1 MTYTKSTFAALL
13 VGAILSNSA
22 YAACTGGSKTLFHCI
37 AQKNGKQIEV
47 CDAGKTID
55 YSFGK
60 PGKKAEL
67 ALSVPRDDVTT
78 WQWNGVGRYM
88 SYTVNIPNGDHL
100 YRVFWGV
107 DRMTDEHAVEAG
119 VHVEKN
125 GELLATVDC
134 KADTVEQNLEGVDL
148 KPEPEAE

>member
-1 MTYTKSTFAALL
+1 MRHTTTALLSLLLGSMLFSNAFAAC
-13 VGAILSNSA
+13 GN
-22 YAACTGGSKTLFHCI
+22 GSKTLFRCT

-47 CDAGKTID
+47 CDAGKTIN

-60 PGKKAEL
+60 PGKKPDL
-67 ALSVPRDDVTT
+67 SLSVPRADAST

-88 SYTVNIPNGDHL
+88 SYTVNIPNGDYV

-107 DRMTDEHAVEAG
+107 DRLTDEHAVEAG

-125 GELLATVDC
+125 GNLLATVDC

-148 KPEPEAE
+148 KPEEEQ

>member
-1 MTYTKSTFAALL
+1 MAHYSLTLGALFVGATLCSGAAL
-13 VGAILSNSA
+13 
-22 YAACTGGSKTLFHCI
+22 ACEKGSTTLFKCI

-47 CDAGKTID
+47 CDAGKTIN

-60 PGKKAEL
+60 PGKKPEL
-67 ALSVPRDDVTT
+67 AIAAKRDDVTT

-88 SYTVNIPNGDHL
+88 SYTVNISNGEHL

-107 DRMTDEHAVEAG
+107 DRVTEEHAVEAG

-125 GELLATVDC
+125 GEQLATVYCTEDSI
-134 KADTVEQNLEGVDL
+134 EQNLEGVDL
-148 KPEPEAE
+148 KPEEESE